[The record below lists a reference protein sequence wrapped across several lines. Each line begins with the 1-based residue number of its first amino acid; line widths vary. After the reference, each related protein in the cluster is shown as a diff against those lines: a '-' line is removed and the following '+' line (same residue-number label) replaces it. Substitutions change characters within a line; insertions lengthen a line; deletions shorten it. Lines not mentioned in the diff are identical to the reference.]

1 MFGKIS
7 ISELRDL
14 VAIRQQRKLSVFNR
28 IVLWSHYLIILSLL
42 VSVMA
47 KYISPIIFWV
57 PAFFGLA
64 FPFLFL
70 INFILILYWIA
81 QFKPAFV
88 FGLVALIIASPT
100 AYRYVQFSLTKAKT
114 DTKQLK
120 VTSYNCMLFD
130 LYNWTK
136 SNETRAKIFNN
147 LSDINPD
154 ILCLQE
160 FYTSEEKGDYNNV
173 DTLKEFLR
181 TPYFHTEYTTTLRK
195 VDHWGIATFS
205 KFPIIKMGKIVF
217 NTTSNNICIYS
228 DIVIHKDTVRVYNIH
243 LQSISFSK
251 KDNDFLE
258 DVISEK
264 KDAKDEVKNSK
275 NILRRLKQAFLK
287 RSMQVEMIVLHMQ
300 TCPYKI
306 ILCGDFNE
314 TAASYSYE
322 RLIKNLKD
330 SYVEKGIGFGRT
342 YAGKWPK
349 FRIDYILHDDR
360 LHCGDYRRSEETFTD
375 HYPITAY
382 FDNIDWKK

>member
-1 MFGKIS
+1 MFNRVILWLHYLL
-7 ISELRDL
+7 ILCLL
-14 VAIRQQRKLSVFNR
+14 VAVI
-28 IVLWSHYLIILSLL
+28 
-42 VSVMA
+42 A

-64 FPFLFL
+64 FPFLFA
-70 INFILILYWIA
+70 INFFLILYWIA
-81 QFKPAFV
+81 QFKPAFI
-88 FGLVALIIASPT
+88 FGVVALLISTPT
-100 AYRYVQFSLTKAKT
+100 AYRYVQFSVRKNEP
-114 DTKQLK
+114 DTKVLK
-120 VTSYNCMLFD
+120 VTSYNSMLFD

-136 SNETRAKIFNN
+136 SHETRAKIFSN

-154 ILCLQE
+154 IICFQE
-160 FYTSEEKGDYNNV
+160 FYTSEEKNDYNNV
-173 DTLKEFLR
+173 DTLKKLLR
-181 TPYFHTEYTTTLRK
+181 TPYYHTEYTTTLRK
-195 VDHWGIATFS
+195 LDHWGIATFS
-205 KFPIIKMGKIVF
+205 KFPIVKLGKIVF

-228 DIVIHKDTVRVYNIH
+228 DIVVNKDTLRVYNVH

-258 DVISEK
+258 DVISNK
-264 KDAKDEVKNSK
+264 KNATDEVNNSK
-275 NILRRLKQAFLK
+275 NILRRIKRAFLK
-287 RSMQVEMIVLHMQ
+287 RSMQVEMIVLHMR

-330 SYVEKGIGFGRT
+330 SFVEKGLGFGRT
-342 YAGKWPK
+342 YAGKWPS
-349 FRIDYILHDDR
+349 FRIDYILHDEA
-360 LHCGDYRRSEETFTD
+360 LHCSDYRRSDETYTD